1 MINTALGTVHSRSAK
16 NQLYGEV
23 TLMSSQRPSLSPV
36 REGPVSHSE
45 EVMNMPNGTLATPKQ
60 VAYIERLSAESL
72 FAITWFTGLDE
83 GSKVGSRGRGSGV
96 CVLGCKNMIDH
107 G

>member
-1 MINTALGTVHSRSAK
+1 M
-16 NQLYGEV
+16 
-23 TLMSSQRPSLSPV
+23 
-36 REGPVSHSE
+36 REEPVSHSE
-45 EVMNMPNGTLATPKQ
+45 EVIHHIERTFATPKQ

-72 FAITWFTGLDE
+72 FAITWFTDLDE